1 MALDN
6 KHNISVGKSH
16 YQDSSFRQLTG
27 KAEYIDDIP
36 LAENALHG
44 ALILST
50 IPSGKIVS
58 IDTKRAK
65 DIDPSI
71 TIILAKDIPG
81 KNDIAP
87 IFEDEPIFAEKT
99 VTYVGQPIGLIVS
112 SSMERARAAAKEVK
126 VMYKKDKGPIL
137 DLESA
142 FKKKSFFLKP
152 IHFERGKA
160 IEKIKSAPHKLEGS
174 FSMGGQDH
182 FYLETHIALAIP
194 HENSEFTI
202 WSSTQHPTE
211 VQHGVSNVL
220 NIPAAKISSKVRRLG
235 GGFGGKESQ
244 PTIYA
249 AIAALGAYIVE
260 KPVKLRLNRKDD
272 MASSG
277 KRHDFEVKY
286 SVGFDKKGKIKGLDI
301 TLLSNAGNVCDLSAP
316 VMSRA
321 LTHLDNCYSFK
332 NFTARGYICKT
343 NTVSNTAFRGF
354 GGPQGMLAI
363 ENILEPVRDPMND
376 DRN

>member
-71 TIILAKDIPG
+71 TIIMAKDIPG

-112 SSMERARAAAKEVK
+112 SSMERARAAAKEVE

-272 MASSG
+272 MA
-277 KRHDFEVKY
+277 
-286 SVGFDKKGKIKGLDI
+286 
-301 TLLSNAGNVCDLSAP
+301 
-316 VMSRA
+316 
-321 LTHLDNCYSFK
+321 
-332 NFTARGYICKT
+332 
-343 NTVSNTAFRGF
+343 
-354 GGPQGMLAI
+354 
-363 ENILEPVRDPMND
+363 
-376 DRN
+376 